1 MPAVRRP
8 IPDMPSQGIRRKSTS
23 TSTSASAAASASVGP
38 DGAAPSRHPARF
50 AFWELRTG
58 AGRGRTSE
66 YDVLGAAY
74 FPLRFSE
81 EGASFRR
88 RCSTLCFMPRSV
100 SPGRSSGRSAGF
112 GGRCSALC
120 FMLRSVS
127 SGSGSGRSAGFG
139 GRCSALCFRPRSVSS
154 GRGFGRSADSGVWC
168 SCTAFHAAPVIEE
181 QVRMACV
188 PHSSCLF
195 QIGPAERQHRAAPP
209 AGCPS
214 YLHCTAVCSA
224 QRRQSPPPL
233 PLPEEGIK
241 TLPAADRP
249 GHLTLLAFAGGG
261 GAGGARSPI
270 PIPSGGCGP
279 RRHPSRRVRDVR
291 DRSFR
296 RLRRNDRDRKS
307 QAGAPRP
314 PRRPDPRSSCKAG

>member
-8 IPDMPSQGIRRKSTS
+8 IPGMPSQGIRRKSSS
-23 TSTSASAAASASVGP
+23 TSPSASAAASASVGP

-100 SPGRSSGRSAGF
+100 SPGRS
-112 GGRCSALC
+112 
-120 FMLRSVS
+120 
-127 SGSGSGRSAGFG
+127 SGRSAGFG

-224 QRRQSPPPL
+224 QRRQSPPP
-233 PLPEEGIK
+233 
-241 TLPAADRP
+241 AAAGR
-249 GHLTLLAFAGGG
+249 GHKDFAGGRSAGTFDASRLRGRG
-261 GAGGARSPI
+261 GSGRSALADSYSIGRMRTSATPFKARS
-270 PIPSGGCGP
+270 
-279 RRHPSRRVRDVR
+279 RRSRSV
-291 DRSFR
+291 F
-296 RLRRNDRDRKS
+296 
-307 QAGAPRP
+307 
-314 PRRPDPRSSCKAG
+314 SSTSP

>member
-1 MPAVRRP
+1 MVFLHR
-8 IPDMPSQGIRRKSTS
+8 IPCSPGDRGT
-23 TSTSASAAASASVGP
+23 GP
-38 DGAAPSRHPARF
+38 DGVRS
-50 AFWELRTG
+50 AFFVFVPNR
-58 AGRGRTSE
+58 AGRT
-66 YDVLGAAY
+66 AA
-74 FPLRFSE
+74 SC
-81 EGASFRR
+81 G
-88 RCSTLCFMPRSV
+88 
-100 SPGRSSGRSAGF
+100 SAGRLPF
-112 GGRCSALC
+112 VPALHGGVQC
-120 FMLRSVS
+120 
-127 SGSGSGRSAGFG
+127 
-139 GRCSALCFRPRSVSS
+139 
-154 GRGFGRSADSGVWC
+154 
-168 SCTAFHAAPVIEE
+168 AAEAI
-181 QVRMACV
+181 A
-188 PHSSCLF
+188 
-195 QIGPAERQHRAAPP
+195 
-209 AGCPS
+209 
-214 YLHCTAVCSA
+214 
-224 QRRQSPPPL
+224 PPL

>member
-23 TSTSASAAASASVGP
+23 TSTSASAAASASAGP
-38 DGAAPSRHPARF
+38 DGSAPSRHPARF
-50 AFWELRTG
+50 RFASWELRTG

-88 RCSTLCFMPRSV
+88 TVFGTVFYAPLGFVGTRFRTECGFRRMVFLHRIPC
-100 SPGRSSGRSAGF
+100 SPGDRETGPDGVRSAFFVFVPNRAGRTAASCGSAGRLPFVPALHGGVQCAAEADAPPPAAAGRGHKDFAGDRSAGTF
-112 GGRCSALC
+112 DASRLC
-120 FMLRSVS
+120 
-127 SGSGSGRSAGFG
+127 
-139 GRCSALCFRPRSVSS
+139 
-154 GRGFGRSADSGVWC
+154 GRGG
-168 SCTAFHAAPVIEE
+168 
-181 QVRMACV
+181 
-188 PHSSCLF
+188 
-195 QIGPAERQHRAAPP
+195 
-209 AGCPS
+209 
-214 YLHCTAVCSA
+214 AV
-224 QRRQSPPPL
+224 
-233 PLPEEGIK
+233 
-241 TLPAADRP
+241 
-249 GHLTLLAFAGGG
+249 
-261 GAGGARSPI
+261 GARSPI

>member
-1 MPAVRRP
+1 MHANSSLRFAGICPRSGGRSPNV
-8 IPDMPSQGIRRKSTS
+8 PSQGIRRKSTS

-58 AGRGRTSE
+58 AGRGRMSE

-88 RCSTLCFMPRSV
+88 RCSALCFMPHSV

-168 SCTAFHAAPVIEE
+168 SCTAFHAAPVIED

-209 AGCPS
+209 AGCRS
-214 YLHCTAVCSA
+214 YLHCTAVYSA
-224 QRRQSPPPL
+224 QRRQPP
-233 PLPEEGIK
+233 
-241 TLPAADRP
+241 
-249 GHLTLLAFAGGG
+249 
-261 GAGGARSPI
+261 
-270 PIPSGGCGP
+270 CY
-279 RRHPSRRVRDVR
+279 
-291 DRSFR
+291 
-296 RLRRNDRDRKS
+296 RKR
-307 QAGAPRP
+307 A
-314 PRRPDPRSSCKAG
+314 

>member
-100 SPGRSSGRSAGF
+100 S
-112 GGRCSALC
+112 
-120 FMLRSVS
+120 
-127 SGSGSGRSAGFG
+127 
-139 GRCSALCFRPRSVSS
+139 S

-209 AGCPS
+209 AGCRS
-214 YLHCTAVCSA
+214 YLHCTAVYSA
-224 QRRQSPPPL
+224 QRRQPP
-233 PLPEEGIK
+233 
-241 TLPAADRP
+241 
-249 GHLTLLAFAGGG
+249 
-261 GAGGARSPI
+261 
-270 PIPSGGCGP
+270 CY
-279 RRHPSRRVRDVR
+279 
-291 DRSFR
+291 
-296 RLRRNDRDRKS
+296 RKR
-307 QAGAPRP
+307 A
-314 PRRPDPRSSCKAG
+314 

>member
-120 FMLRSVS
+120 F
-127 SGSGSGRSAGFG
+127 
-139 GRCSALCFRPRSVSS
+139 RPRSVSS

-214 YLHCTAVCSA
+214 YLHCTAVCNA
-224 QRRQSPPPL
+224 QRRQSPPPC
-233 PLPEEGIK
+233 
-241 TLPAADRP
+241 R
-249 GHLTLLAFAGGG
+249 
-261 GAGGARSPI
+261 
-270 PIPSGGCGP
+270 C
-279 RRHPSRRVRDVR
+279 
-291 DRSFR
+291 
-296 RLRRNDRDRKS
+296 RKR
-307 QAGAPRP
+307 A
-314 PRRPDPRSSCKAG
+314 

>member
-23 TSTSASAAASASVGP
+23 TSTSASAAASASAGP
-38 DGAAPSRHPARF
+38 DGSAPSRHPARF
-50 AFWELRTG
+50 RFASWELRTG

-88 RCSTLCFMPRSV
+88 TVFGTVFYAPLGFAGKQFGTECGFRRMVFLHRIPC
-100 SPGRSSGRSAGF
+100 SPGDRETGPDGVRSASFVFVPNRAGRTAASCGF
-112 GGRCSALC
+112 AGRLPFVPALHGGVQC
-120 FMLRSVS
+120 
-127 SGSGSGRSAGFG
+127 
-139 GRCSALCFRPRSVSS
+139 
-154 GRGFGRSADSGVWC
+154 
-168 SCTAFHAAPVIEE
+168 AAEAI
-181 QVRMACV
+181 A
-188 PHSSCLF
+188 
-195 QIGPAERQHRAAPP
+195 
-209 AGCPS
+209 
-214 YLHCTAVCSA
+214 
-224 QRRQSPPPL
+224 PPL

-314 PRRPDPRSSCKAG
+314 PRRPDPRSSCKTG